1 MSKWSK
7 LEQDQFLTELSSKF
21 GEIVTRRQV
30 EEYAVTKSLPFPRFI
45 IDSAEFKVG
54 RGKYNLK
61 PKQQVEAPVAQPA
74 MAVVPMLR
82 QKKLETTVDDMIPGR
97 DENYVP
103 FGFFKDMKSIISSN
117 IFYPVFVTGLSG
129 NGKTTMVEQ
138 VCADLGR
145 ECVRVNVSVETDE
158 DDLIGGNTLVDGNIV
173 YREGPVLLAMKRGA
187 ILLIDECDRGSNK
200 LMCLQAILEG
210 KPYFNKK
217 TGEVVHPAAGFN
229 IIATANTKGRGT
241 DDGRFI
247 AAQILD
253 EAFLER
259 FAITVEQEFPGTK
272 VEKEIIMNKMAE
284 LKTVDNE
291 FADLLVT
298 WADIIRKTYAE
309 GGVDEIIS
317 TRRLLHIVKAYS
329 MFRKNRIKAIELCI
343 NRFDNE
349 TKSAFMDLYNKV
361 DKPEEN
367 QVVSEGSDT
376 TDTQN
381 KPSTGEPGMINTDV
395 SQSVTRQ
402 FSAAGMGPAVVDNA
416 QDY

>member
-1 MSKWSK
+1 MAWSNQ
-7 LEQDQFLTELSSKF
+7 EQDQFLTELIGKF
-21 GEIVTRRQV
+21 GEAVTRRQV
-30 EEYAVTKSLPFPRFI
+30 EDFAASKKLPFPRFI
-45 IDSAEFKVG
+45 IDSTEYKVG

-61 PKQQVEAPVAQPA
+61 PKLVTEVQPA
-74 MAVVPMLR
+74 VVVPMVR
-82 QKKLETTVDDMIPGR
+82 QKKLETVVDNMIPVR
-97 DENYVP
+97 DELYVP
-103 FGFFKDMKSIISSN
+103 FGFYKDMKSIISSK

-187 ILLIDECDRGSNK
+187 VLLIDECDRGSNK

-217 TGEVVHPAAGFN
+217 TGEVVHPADGFN

-272 VEKEIIMNKMAE
+272 VEHQIILNKMNE
-284 LKTVDNE
+284 LKAVDIE

-298 WADIIRKTYAE
+298 WADIIRKTFTE
-309 GGVDEIIS
+309 GGIDEIIS
-317 TRRLLHIVKAYS
+317 TRRLLHIVKAFS
-329 MFRKNRIKAIELCI
+329 MFRRNRVKAIELCI
-343 NRFDNE
+343 NRFDEE

-361 DKPEEN
+361 DKPQEN
-367 QVVSEGSDT
+367 QEVSAASSD

-381 KPSTGEPGMINTDV
+381 KPSTGDLGQVNIDIT
-395 SQSVTRQ
+395 QSPTRQ
-402 FSAAGMGPAVVDNA
+402 FSAAGMGVQATDNA